1 MIKATK
7 EILKNFGI
15 ENLFL
20 SGSEESEKWL
30 FQPVELE
37 DGYWICTLDT
47 PCYLATAICNIKIN
61 DEYIKIPATIE
72 LLEENIYRLEF
83 TDNSNRE
90 FRKMKTKINELD
102 KNNSFLEKR
111 KEQRYQV
118 GIKGSIQIGI
128 TDHDKQKVIYKGHEL
143 PCFFNNISYNGCNIT
158 TMQTGMF
165 KFTVGEEIGF
175 KLNLSNPLENIFM
188 QGRICSAALK
198 SPENETHFKFA
209 ILSVELYE
217 PPLSWKRRLTDY
229 IKAQEK

>member
-209 ILSVELYE
+209 ILSIELYE
-217 PPLSWKRRLTDY
+217 PPLTWKNRLSEY
-229 IKAQEK
+229 IKTIET